1 MKSICLSLF
10 VIIYCISCS
19 SDTKTV
25 VSKARPI
32 ETWVFRS
39 VIDQNP
45 RMISAA
51 LHKDLYLSYFTQ
63 TGTLY
68 KAWKGIVNLEGAVFN
83 GAHGPQPTTVGDAYI
98 IQDNSIPTWQVS
110 KDGKNLV
117 HQYNYLGH
125 RFSNGDLELMYNL
138 SIEGNNSI
146 NVYEK
151 VSHTKSQSG
160 NLEFTRT
167 FTTEGL
173 NANEAVVFTG
183 TATVVDKSNIK
194 PNGSLTFDKGEK
206 VIRDDAEFMRY
217 QFTLSLESNGSES
230 LTIPISKAMYE
241 DPNIDDGFG
250 EDVSSLPEGG
260 ILISKHDCK
269 TCHNKSK
276 KTVGPSYL
284 AIAKKYEHTD
294 ENTMMLVNKIKKGGS
309 GIWGEQV
316 MTPHPE
322 ISNFDLK
329 EMISYIF
336 TFGEFEGESSKKA
349 GQEEIAFE
357 AKNIDSKDL
366 IPGSITRIYSI
377 KSGVPKIPTN
387 LESRKPIQAG
397 ILQNFD
403 NISGADFKELEND
416 FALVSIGYLEI
427 KEDGLYNFRM
437 WSDDGSKMYLHDKL
451 IIDNDGLHGT
461 EMKQAKLNLKK
472 GFHPF
477 KIEFFQGDGGRFLS
491 WNYKPENDKFWAV
504 IPSEL
509 IAHDK
514 KDQELVGML
523 SLPMSV
529 NSKIPGDK
537 YSLNDVHPSFDMTQ
551 ARPKDFDKKI
561 GGMDFLPNGKLIVS
575 CWDSEGGIYVLDN
588 VDSGDENLIT
598 AKKIAQGL
606 AEPLGVK
613 VVDGRIFVMQKQ
625 EITEL
630 IDTNNDE
637 IIDEYRTL
645 CDSWGVSANFH
656 EFGFGLEEKDGYL
669 YANLATGI
677 QPGGAGVVTQH
688 INRGNC
694 IKVSIEDGSI
704 EFVANGLR
712 TPNGIGIGHNDDL
725 YIADN
730 QGDWLPAS
738 KILHVSKG
746 AFFGSR
752 AVDFEGTEGVK
763 EKKPVVWLPQDEI
776 GNSPS
781 TPSYLNVGPY
791 KNQMIHGE
799 VTHGGIKRVFVEEVE
814 GQYQGAV
821 FRFTQG
827 LEGGINRVTWGPDG
841 ALYAG
846 GIGNPGNWQHTGTK
860 WYGLQRLAYNNKS
873 TFEMLSINAKSNGI
887 EITFTEPLKE
897 GEGWK
902 KKDYEIRQWYYLPTK
917 EYGGPKLDD
926 RELNIKTVSVSE
938 DRTKVFLEMGG
949 MKEDH
954 VIYVHLKNHFVSSN
968 ESSLWSTEA
977 WYTMNRIPKNEP
989 GVVRKNKSP
998 LRNNT
1003 LTASEKNDGWELLF
1017 DGKSINE
1024 FHTFNS
1030 DKVDSKWIVDGDA
1043 IKFNS
1048 KGKGKGG
1055 DLVTNDIYENFEF
1068 SLEWKI
1074 SNCGNSGI
1082 FFNVQE
1088 GPNEMQGGDNFW
1100 ATYQSGPEMQILDN
1114 TCHPDTKFVTHRAGD
1129 LYDMIETKYY
1139 TVNTAGEWN
1148 KIRIVS
1154 NKGEM
1159 QFWQNGYK
1167 VVEFT
1172 MHDEIWDEMVAKS
1185 KFKDWK
1191 EFGKFKSGHL
1201 AVQDHGDDVWFRNI
1215 KIKIFK

>member
-1 MKSICLSLF
+1 MKRICLSIF
-10 VIIYCISCS
+10 VIFYCISCS
-19 SDTKTV
+19 NDGVKPIN
-25 VSKARPI
+25 KERPI

-45 RMISAA
+45 RMLTVA

-68 KAWKGIVNLEGAVFN
+68 KAWKGIVNLEGAVFD
-83 GAHGPQPTTVGDAYI
+83 GAHGPQPTSVGDAYI
-98 IQDNSIPTWQVS
+98 IQDQNTPTW
-110 KDGKNLV
+110 KITKGGEEIIHTYD
-117 HQYNYLGH
+117 YAGH
-125 RFSNGDLELMYNL
+125 RIVEGDLELMYNF
-138 SIEGNNSI
+138 SIEGNNNI
-146 NVYEK
+146 RVYER
-151 VSHTKSQSG
+151 VNDSKSESG
-160 NLEFTRT
+160 FLEFNRI
-167 FTTEGL
+167 FRTEGM
-173 NANEAVVFTG
+173 NSDEVISFTG
-183 TATVVDKSNIK
+183 FATVVDKSNIV
-194 PNGSLTFDKGEK
+194 SAGELILDQGK
-206 VIRDDAEFMRY
+206 NITKDGAVFTKY
-217 QFTLSLESNGSES
+217 QFTMQLKNNGSES
-230 LTIPISKAMYE
+230 VTIPVSKAMYE

-250 EDVSSLPEGG
+250 EDVGNLPEGG
-260 ILISKHDCK
+260 VLISKHDCK
-269 TCHNKSK
+269 TCHNKVK
-276 KTVGPSYL
+276 KTVGPSYIS
-284 AIAKKYEHTD
+284 IAKKYEHTD
-294 ENTMMLVNKIKKGGS
+294 ENMMMLVNKIKKGGS

-329 EMISYIF
+329 EMVSYIF
-336 TFGEFEGESSKKA
+336 TVADFEGKSSKDSKK
-349 GQEEIAFE
+349 EELTFE
-357 AKNIDSKDL
+357 ASDIDPANL
-366 IPGSITRIYSI
+366 IPGSVTRIYSI
-377 KSGVPKIPTN
+377 EPGTPKIPTD
-387 LESRKPIQAG
+387 LEKLKPIQAG

-403 NISGADFKELEND
+403 NLSGGDFKELEND

-427 KEDGLYNFRM
+427 IEDGIYDFRI

-451 IIDNDGLHGT
+451 ILDNDGWHGT
-461 EMKQAKLNLKK
+461 EMKQGRLFLKK
-472 GFHPF
+472 GMHPF
-477 KIEFFQGDGGRFLS
+477 KIEFFQGGGGRFLS
-491 WNYKPENDKFWAV
+491 WNYKPENEKFWAV
-504 IPSEL
+504 IPTEL
-509 IAHDK
+509 ISHDK
-514 KDQELVGML
+514 KDQELVGL
-523 SLPMSV
+523 LKLPMSV

-537 YSLNDVHPSFDMTQ
+537 YALDGVHPSFNMTQ
-551 ARPKDFDKKI
+551 ARPKGFNKKI

-575 CWDSEGGIYVLDN
+575 CWDAEGGVYVIDN

-630 IDTNNDE
+630 IDNNSDE

-645 CDSWGVSANFH
+645 CDSWGVSSNFH

-677 QPGGAGVVTQH
+677 QPGGAGVTSQH
-688 INRGNC
+688 MNRGNC
-694 IKVSIEDGSI
+694 IKVSIQDGSI

-712 TPNGIGIGHNDDL
+712 TPNGIGLGYNDDL

-730 QGDWLPAS
+730 QGDWLPSS

-752 AVDFEGTEGVK
+752 AVDFEGTANLE

-799 VTHGGIKRVFVEEVE
+799 VTHGGIKRVYVEEVE

-827 LEGGINRVTWGPDG
+827 LEGGINRITWGPDG

-860 WYGLQRLAYNNKS
+860 WYGLQRLEYNKKP
-873 TFEMLSINAKSNGI
+873 TFEMLSVNAKSNGI

-897 GEGWK
+897 GEGWQ
-902 KKDYEIRQWYYLPTK
+902 KKDYEIKQWYYLPTK
-917 EYGGPKLDD
+917 DYGGPKLDERD
-926 RELNIKTVSVSE
+926 LNIRTVTVSK
-938 DRTKVFLEMGG
+938 DRTKVFLELGG

-954 VIYVHLKNHFVSSN
+954 VVYVHLKNHFVSVN
-968 ESSLWSTEA
+968 ENSLWSTEA
-977 WYTMNRIPKNEP
+977 WYTMNRIPKNKP
-989 GVVRKNKSP
+989 GTVENNKSP
-998 LRNNT
+998 LRSNA
-1003 LTASEKNDGWELLF
+1003 LTESEKSQGWELLF
-1017 DGKSINE
+1017 DGKSMDK

-1030 DKVDSKWIVDGDA
+1030 ESIDSKWIIDGDA

-1055 DLVTNDIYENFEF
+1055 DLVTNEEYENFEF
-1068 SLEWKI
+1068 TLEWKI

-1139 TVNTAGEWN
+1139 TVKPAGEWN

-1154 NKGEM
+1154 DQGNM
-1159 QFWQNGYK
+1159 QFWQNGHK

-1172 MHDEIWDEMVAKS
+1172 MHDDSWNAMVAKS

-1215 KIKIFK
+1215 KIRKIY